1 MHKWLLCFLLLF
13 IGDVAAD
20 TPTQPMRLALSA
32 VFLGERQD
40 VVARWKNYLEAHLQ
54 RPIIF
59 VQRRS
64 YRELT
69 DMLRSGELDA
79 AWICSAPYVSHK
91 SIQRLLAVGVWQGE
105 PLYQSYLIVPK
116 QDVATRSIID
126 LRGKMF
132 AYADPESN
140 SGHFVA
146 LSEIIKSGA
155 DPDSFFAKTLFTY
168 SHRKSVEAVAEG
180 LVDGARV
187 DGYIYDMLYTLYPEI
202 IGRTRVV
209 MRSEKYGFPPI
220 VARAGLPKAEFKKIQ
235 GVLLNMQNDAEGKAL
250 LASLGL
256 DKFIAGED
264 RLFDGVATLVSD
276 VKKAEALR
284 AKKH

>member
-20 TPTQPMRLALSA
+20 TPVQPMRLALSA

-40 VVARWKNYLEAHLQ
+40 VVVRWKNYLEAHLQ

-116 QDVATRSIID
+116 QDGATRSIID

-132 AYADPESN
+132 AYSDPESN

-155 DPDSFFAKTLFTY
+155 DPDSFFSKTLFTY

-187 DGYIYDMLYTLYPEI
+187 DGYIYDMLYTLYPEMI
-202 IGRTRVV
+202 SRTRVV

-220 VARAGLPKAEFKKIQ
+220 VARAGLPKAEFRKIQ

-250 LASLGL
+250 LVSLGL

-276 VKKAEALR
+276 VEKAETLR
-284 AKKH
+284 VKKH

>member
-1 MHKWLLCFLLLF
+1 MNKWLLCFLLLI
-13 IGDVAAD
+13 IGDASAA
-20 TPTQPMRLALSA
+20 TPAQPMRLALSA

-40 VVARWKNYLEAHLQ
+40 VVARWKQYLEAHLQ
-54 RPIIF
+54 RPISF

-69 DMLRSGELDA
+69 DMLHSGELDA
-79 AWICSAPYVSHK
+79 AWICSAPYVRHK

-116 QDVATRSIID
+116 QDITTRSIID

-132 AYADPESN
+132 AYSDPESN
-140 SGHFVA
+140 SGHYVA
-146 LSEIIKSGA
+146 LSEIIRAGE
-155 DPDSFFAKTLFTY
+155 DPDRFFRKTLFTY
-168 SHRKSVEAVAEG
+168 SHRKSVEAVADG
-180 LVDGARV
+180 LADGARV
-187 DGYIYDMLYTLYPEI
+187 DGYIYDMLNTLYPEM

-209 MRSEKYGFPPI
+209 MRSEKFGFPPI
-220 VARAGLPKAEFKKIQ
+220 VARAGLPKAEFRKLQ
-235 GVLLNMQNDAEGKAL
+235 GVLLNMQNDAEGRSL

-264 RLFDGVATLVSD
+264 RLFDGVAMLVSD
-276 VKKAEALR
+276 VEKAETLR

>member
-1 MHKWLLCFLLLF
+1 MNKWLLCFLLLI
-13 IGDVAAD
+13 IGDAA
-20 TPTQPMRLALSA
+20 TAAPAQPMRLALSA

-40 VVARWKNYLEAHLQ
+40 VVTRWEKYLESHLQ
-54 RPIIF
+54 RPITF

-69 DMLRSGELDA
+69 DMLQNGGLDA
-79 AWICSAPYVSHK
+79 AWICSAPYVRHK
-91 SIQRLLAVGVWQGE
+91 SIHRLLAVGVWQGE

-116 QDVATRSIID
+116 QDVTTRSIVD

-132 AYADPESN
+132 AYSDPESN

-146 LSEIIKSGA
+146 LGEIIKSGG
-155 DPDSFFAKTLFTY
+155 DPDRFFSKTLFTY
-168 SHRKSVEAVAEG
+168 SHRKSVEAVADG

-187 DGYIYDMLYTLYPEI
+187 DGYIYDMLYTLYPEM

-220 VARAGLPKAEFKKIQ
+220 VARAGLPNVEFNKLQ
-235 GVLLNMQNDAEGKAL
+235 GVLLNMQNDAEGRAL

-264 RLFDGVATLVSD
+264 RLFDGVAALVNG
-276 VKKAEALR
+276 VERAETLR